1 MLFIL
6 VFFVLSKRLRFF
18 SGAKFV
24 FFFPWENWWRCEV
37 LENERWKKNDRRE
50 DCCFEF
56 FSLDERVVVVHIV
69 VVVTVVVAFT
79 DRWNSRVNL
88 WVRDARRGVS
98 KKDRESI
105 ERSLGRR
112 RRRDANRG
120 RADIDDDDTGE
131 K

>member
-1 MLFIL
+1 M
-6 VFFVLSKRLRFF
+6 
-18 SGAKFV
+18 
-24 FFFPWENWWRCEV
+24 
-37 LENERWKKNDRRE
+37 ENERWKKNDRRE
-50 DCCFEF
+50 DCFVF
-56 FSLDERVVVVHIV
+56 FLLDERVVVIIV
-69 VVVTVVVAFT
+69 VVPVVVFT

-88 WVRDARRGVS
+88 WMRDARHGVS
-98 KKDRESI
+98 KKDRESV

>member
-1 MLFIL
+1 
-6 VFFVLSKRLRFF
+6 
-18 SGAKFV
+18 
-24 FFFPWENWWRCEV
+24 

-50 DCCFEF
+50 DCCFVF
-56 FSLDERVVVVHIV
+56 FLLDERVVVVNIV
-69 VVVTVVVAFT
+69 VVPVVVAFT

>member
-1 MLFIL
+1 
-6 VFFVLSKRLRFF
+6 
-18 SGAKFV
+18 
-24 FFFPWENWWRCEV
+24 

-56 FSLDERVVVVHIV
+56 FSLDERVVVVDIV
-69 VVVTVVVAFT
+69 VVVPVVVAFT

-88 WVRDARRGVS
+88 WMRDARRGVS